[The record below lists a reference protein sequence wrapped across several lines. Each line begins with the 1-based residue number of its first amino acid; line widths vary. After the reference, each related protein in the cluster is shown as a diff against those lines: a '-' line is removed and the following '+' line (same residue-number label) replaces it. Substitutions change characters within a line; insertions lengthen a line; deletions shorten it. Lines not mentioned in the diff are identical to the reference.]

1 MIFDLFAAGNRLEH
15 SGAAFYKTSCYPSNH
30 YLLRKPQISNEMHE
44 DAETD
49 ARTTMSFIQAMK
61 GVNNPGLQ
69 PH

>member
-1 MIFDLFAAGNRLEH
+1 VPLLQS
-15 SGAAFYKTSCYPSNH
+15 SGYPSNH

-44 DAETD
+44 AAETD

>member
-1 MIFDLFAAGNRLEH
+1 VPLLQS
-15 SGAAFYKTSCYPSNH
+15 SGYPSNH

-44 DAETD
+44 HLKPD